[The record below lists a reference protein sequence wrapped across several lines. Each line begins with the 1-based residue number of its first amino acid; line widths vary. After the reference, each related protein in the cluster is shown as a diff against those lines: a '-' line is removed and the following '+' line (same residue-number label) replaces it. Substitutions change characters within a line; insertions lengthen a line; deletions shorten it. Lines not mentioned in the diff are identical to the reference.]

1 MDFRSLIAIVYEI
14 YPSRIDLPDSLNDGK
29 FYDYALFL
37 PKEET
42 QETMTRLIQGGIEK
56 QFQLTITFETRLMDV
71 YVLTAPNGKGPS
83 MKLSP
88 ESSGGVGSSS
98 WLQIERN
105 PDVPDP
111 SKVRVLNHHLRTQP
125 LDMGASM
132 TGISVDTSTMEE
144 FSHTLERSLDRLVID
159 ETHLTGRYSFSVRG
173 DSHTT
178 DEFLQELRNQVG
190 LVLTPD
196 RQDVRIL
203 VVRPTSP

>member
-1 MDFRSLIAIVYEI
+1 MDFRSLIANVYEI

-42 QETMTRLIQGGIEK
+42 QETMTRLIQDGIEK

-88 ESSGGVGSSS
+88 ESIGGGGSSS

-111 SKVRVLNHHLRTQP
+111 SKVRVLNHLRTQP
-125 LDMGASM
+125 LDTGASM
-132 TGISVDTSTMEE
+132 TGISVDTSTMEG

-159 ETHLTGRYSFSVRG
+159 ETHLTGRYSFSVRD

-178 DEFLQELRNQVG
+178 DEFLQELRNRVG

-196 RQDVRIL
+196 RRDVRIL
-203 VVRPTSP
+203 DVRPTSP